1 MSDPSNPNG
10 DWQQVPTTPPASAQG
25 YPPPSQ
31 GYPPPQAA
39 YPPPPVGYPPQQ
51 PPPGYIPP
59 PQGYPPQ
66 PPYAQTSTPMSE
78 TSAAAIAYLTFI
90 PAVIFLVT
98 EPYKRMPLVRF
109 HAIQCIA
116 LTVVAI
122 VISIIVGICI
132 APLILT
138 GFWFVAHLISR
149 LLDLAFILVWLLCI
163 VKASR
168 GEWFKLPVIGDFA
181 LKQAQTR

>member
-10 DWQQVPTTPPASAQG
+10 DWQQVPSTPPTSAQG
-25 YPPPSQ
+25 YPPPTQ
-31 GYPPPQAA
+31 GYPPPQGG
-39 YPPPPVGYPPQQ
+39 YPPPQQ
-51 PPPGYIPP
+51 PPPGYAPP
-59 PQGYPPQ
+59 PQAGYPPQ
-66 PPYAQTSTPMSE
+66 QPPQYAQQGTPMSE

-122 VISIIVGICI
+122 VISIIVGIVI

-138 GFWFVAHLISR
+138 GFWFIAHLISR

-163 VKASR
+163 VKASK

-181 LKQAQTR
+181 LKQAQRP